1 MGVWWLAAAWADDAD
16 PTLVPED
23 EPVEEAVERTLAEQ
37 QAAIEDLRQQLAELQ
52 VATDRQPPIT
62 LAWEGHLRIRGQ
74 AYDHLW
80 AAQSVDGEHRVAA
93 FTTQRLW
100 LRPRFDLLDG
110 TARLWIE
117 VRALDDVVF
126 GDAGG
131 ATTPLDPAE
140 PTSTGLDGSDVP
152 VTVGRVWTE
161 VRLPIG
167 VLRAG
172 RQPSVWGMGLLVAS
186 GDSFDQPFGE
196 SRWPSTSDRLQL
208 EIHPIGLLSEALG
221 REDREIPLTASIA
234 VDRLVEDP
242 LDLPPSGDPIP
253 REPGWWADSD
263 DDLARLLYVLAY
275 DGRGVR
281 ALGTQGDLS
290 AGVWVE
296 QRLQRDTD
304 THLLLVDAAGR
315 ASLHHVLLEAEGFRL
330 GGDTAGDRA
339 ALLGGAARVGVVGDR
354 GRLLAEVG
362 GARGDADPGDDQ
374 LRAASLHPDH
384 NVGLLI
390 YEEIL
395 AAVSAAAGRPSN
407 GAVLSSRYVFPTAH
421 WMPAK
426 GVELST
432 GFVMA
437 WPDGPD
443 GVLLACRPTDPGGCA
458 SPALLQAS
466 AGPIGWEVD
475 GGIEI
480 RWAEEHLSWTL
491 EGAYAQATDRVP
503 LRAAGLD
510 PTGRVFT
517 LQSRLGWHF

>member
-16 PTLVPED
+16 PAPVVED
-23 EPVEEAVERTLAEQ
+23 EQVEDPVERTLAEQ
-37 QAAIEDLRQQLAELQ
+37 QAALEDLQQQLAELQ
-52 VATDRQPPIT
+52 VASERQPPIT

-80 AAQSVDGEHRVAA
+80 ATEGDRLSAI
-93 FTTQRLW
+93 TTQRLW
-100 LRPRFDLLDG
+100 LRPRFDLLED
-110 TARLWIE
+110 AAHLWVE

-131 ATTPLDPAE
+131 GTTPLDPGE
-140 PTSTGLDGSDVP
+140 PTATGLDGSDVP
-152 VTVGRVWTE
+152 VTVGRVWME

-167 VLRAG
+167 LLRAG

-186 GDSFDQPFGE
+186 GDSFDQTFGE

-208 EIHPIGLLSEALG
+208 EVRPLGLLSTALG
-221 REDREIPLTASIA
+221 REDREIPLVASIA

-242 LDLPPSGDPIP
+242 LDLLPSGDPAP

-281 ALGTQGDLS
+281 ALGTEGDLS

-315 ASLHHVLLEAEGFRL
+315 ALLHHVLVEGELFRM
-330 GGDTAGDRA
+330 GGDTAGDTA
-339 ALLGGAARVGVVGDR
+339 SLLGWGARAGVVLDHAK
-354 GRLLAEVG
+354 LLVEAG
-362 GARGDADPGDDQ
+362 GASGDPDPADDE

-395 AAVSAAAGRPSN
+395 AATSASVGRPSK

-421 WMPAK
+421 WMPAR
-426 GVELST
+426 GVELLG
-432 GFVMA
+432 GFLMA

-443 GVLLACRPTDPGGCA
+443 GLLFQCRPSDPGGCDA
-458 SPALLQAS
+458 PPLLQAS
-466 AGPIGWEVD
+466 EGPIGWEVD
-475 GGIEI
+475 GGLKI
-480 RWAEEHLSWTL
+480 RWAEDHLSWTL
-491 EGAYAQATDRVP
+491 EGAYAQVTDRVP
-503 LRAAGLD
+503 LRLAGLD
-510 PTGRVFT
+510 PSGRVAT
-517 LQSRLGWHF
+517 VQSRLGWHF